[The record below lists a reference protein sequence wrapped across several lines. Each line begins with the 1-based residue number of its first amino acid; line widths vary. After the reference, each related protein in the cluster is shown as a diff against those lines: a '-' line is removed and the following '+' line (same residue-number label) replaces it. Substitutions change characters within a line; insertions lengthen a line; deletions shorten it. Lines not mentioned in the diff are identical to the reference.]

1 MPFAQHGSRIFAQH
15 GNQVNAK
22 NMSHAFCSMF
32 FIQSN
37 WFLLQS
43 RELFCLMIE
52 RMKNMHTDDSN
63 MGLNQITVFV
73 GSWNMGNPICS
84 ISVSVHTE

>member
-1 MPFAQHGSRIFAQH
+1 MQVYFQSILITIFPQY
-15 GNQVNAK
+15 GNQMNVE
-22 NMSHAFCSMF
+22 NMSHAFYSMF
-32 FIQSN
+32 CNQSN

-63 MGLNQITVFV
+63 MELNQITVFV
-73 GSWNMGNPICS
+73 GSWNMGNPICLKF
-84 ISVSVHTE
+84 